1 MANYI
6 NRISRTTGFRYIIVG
21 LLANGLYFALYVWLY
36 RLLASAFFASL
47 AAYLATLAFSYALS
61 SNWTFVNPKALS
73 PSKRR
78 ITFAGVYV
86 SSAIIMA
93 FIIETLSD
101 IGLDYRLSWLFGTGY
116 AVIHNFILSKNLV
129 FKS

>member
-6 NRISRTTGFRYIIVG
+6 NRISRTTGFRYITVG
-21 LLANGLYFALYVWLY
+21 LLANGLYFVLYVLFY

-47 AAYLATLAFSYALS
+47 AAYLATLVFSYALS
-61 SNWTFVNPKALS
+61 SNWTFVNPKTLS
-73 PSKRR
+73 PSQRR
-78 ITFAGVYV
+78 IRFAGVYG
-86 SSAIIMA
+86 SSAVIMA
-93 FIIETLSD
+93 FVIEALSD

-116 AVIHNFILSKNLV
+116 AVIHNYILSKHLV